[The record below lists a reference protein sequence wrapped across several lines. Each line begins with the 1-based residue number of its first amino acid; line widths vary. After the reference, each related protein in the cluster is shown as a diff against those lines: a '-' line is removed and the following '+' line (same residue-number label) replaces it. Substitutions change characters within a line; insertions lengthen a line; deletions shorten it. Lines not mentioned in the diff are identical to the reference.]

1 MHQLESGFYG
11 KLPAAGDFQK
21 SLSAHG
27 PGLEFFNW
35 FNDGW
40 VRTVLVGKRPVPTY
54 PLRFAWLGAGCVTIG
69 VIHPSHDQSGRRFPL
84 FVFTVVAEVRDFGVL
99 LAAAE
104 SWWLRADDAAASATR
119 GLSAANLRLHV
130 ESLRCDLAGEVP
142 EVEGRRS
149 ESPASSLVPGR
160 SGSVAEWLRS
170 LEFAFSAA
178 RRPTYPLRGLAA
190 PTLDGIAGTVSVL
203 CRLVGA
209 MPSLMVWN
217 GEKEGIAWRAM
228 WGYPS
233 LRHFEALLWH
243 AVDGEQV
250 YDVEPGRVPI
260 PGSFAAAVGYTL
272 DGAATVGDLIDKI
285 SHAYPPT

>member
-142 EVEGRRS
+142 EVEGAEVGIPGQQPRPWSFRLGCGVVAKPGVCVQCGASAYLPIAGLGSANARWHCGHRKRVVSPGGGDAEPHGLERR
-149 ESPASSLVPGR
+149 EGGHCLEGNVGIPFTAP
-160 SGSVAEWLRS
+160 LRS
-170 LEFAFSAA
+170 
-178 RRPTYPLRGLAA
+178 
-190 PTLDGIAGTVSVL
+190 
-203 CRLVGA
+203 
-209 MPSLMVWN
+209 PSLAC
-217 GEKEGIAWRAM
+217 GRWRT
-228 WGYPS
+228 G
-233 LRHFEALLWH
+233 
-243 AVDGEQV
+243 V
-250 YDVEPGRVPI
+250 
-260 PGSFAAAVGYTL
+260 
-272 DGAATVGDLIDKI
+272 
-285 SHAYPPT
+285 